1 MITNSDMLVTIELL
15 EKFPHLAQI
24 IAELINIAHEKKYGS
39 LTVSFQAGTMSH
51 FEIRTTHKI
60 GNH

>member
-1 MITNSDMLVTIELL
+1 MYGHDDMVVTLELL
-15 EKFPHLAQI
+15 EKFPQLAQV

-39 LTVSFQAGTMSH
+39 LTVSFQGGKMSH